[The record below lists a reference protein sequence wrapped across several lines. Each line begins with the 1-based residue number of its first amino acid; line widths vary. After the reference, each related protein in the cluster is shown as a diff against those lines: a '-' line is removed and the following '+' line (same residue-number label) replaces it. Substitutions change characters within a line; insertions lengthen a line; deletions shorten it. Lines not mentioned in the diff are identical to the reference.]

1 MKGTNYGYGHWEY
14 RHVCKA
20 CGHTVRSPKNKVPC
34 SRCGGDFGLRLAMR
48 KLYIEPEKPPE
59 IVEVEQIVEPTWW
72 ESLLRL
78 IGFRVEPRIEIR
90 REKRAVPRRWRWQT
104 HAEVEEE
111 SGVVRHENFF
121 DEDTIT
127 YSG

>member
-1 MKGTNYGYGHWEY
+1 MKEASFGYGHWEY

-20 CGHTVRSPKNKVPC
+20 CGHTVKPPKNKTPC
-34 SRCGGDFGLRLAMR
+34 SRCGGDFGQRISMR
-48 KLYIEPEKPPE
+48 KLYLEQEKPPE
-59 IVEVEQIVEPTWW
+59 IVDVEHIADPAWW

-78 IGFRVEPRIEIR
+78 IGWNVEPRIEIR
-90 REKRAVPRRWRWQT
+90 QEKRAALRRWRWQT

-121 DEDTIT
+121 EDEP
-127 YSG
+127 Y